1 MGTEMWYDE
10 VQQYDFNNPGFS
22 MATGHFTQLVWK
34 ASTRL
39 GIGYASEG
47 GYTVVVGLYNPAGNV
62 KGQFPQNV
70 ARPR

>member
-1 MGTEMWYDE
+1 MKDY
-10 VQQYDFNNPGFS
+10 NLGFS

-39 GIGYASEG
+39 GIGYASK
-47 GYTVVVGLYNPAGNV
+47 VGWTAVIALYNPAGNV
-62 KGQFPQNV
+62 EGQSSQNV